1 MSIREEIHEMIDA
14 LGPEDLQR
22 VAAMMRGLMTS
33 RAPKTEEE
41 RRARLTALRGSMP
54 RLRSVDEFLREKH
67 EENERRE
74 AQLSGG
80 LQ

>member
-1 MSIREEIHEMIDA
+1 MIDA